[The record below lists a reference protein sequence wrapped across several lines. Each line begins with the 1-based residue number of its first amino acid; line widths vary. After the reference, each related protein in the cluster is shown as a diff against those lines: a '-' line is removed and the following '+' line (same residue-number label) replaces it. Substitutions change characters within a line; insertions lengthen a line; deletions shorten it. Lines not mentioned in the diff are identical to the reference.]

1 MSDIGHKRDI
11 LFQDGR
17 HRQSERGS
25 AHDSNGQVKIRLLCD
40 NGIAP
45 VGVAHWC
52 QLMESRFGS
61 AKYQD
66 C

>member
-40 NGIAP
+40 NGNAL
-45 VGVAHWC
+45 VGVTGWC
-52 QLMESRFGS
+52 QLSES
-61 AKYQD
+61 
-66 C
+66 